1 MKAQKNFHHR
11 RIILVAALVLLLPA
25 IACPQ
30 SLWHDASS
38 KSMYADKR
46 ASGVGDIITILVQEN
61 STASKNNETKT
72 ERTSSL
78 SQAIT
83 SFLYSPGASGL
94 LTKGGQLPAMAY
106 NSDSKHDGSGAIN
119 NSENII
125 AKIAVRIVDVLPN
138 QNYVIEG
145 KRETSFSGERQ
156 TIILRGIVR
165 SEDVSSL
172 NTVFSFNVSDATIQ
186 IIGKGTIT
194 DSQRKGW
201 FTRLWDKLNPF

>member
-1 MKAQKNFHHR
+1 MKPQNHFHPG
-11 RIILVAALVLLLPA
+11 LVLA
-25 IACPQ
+25 IALLAMCPVVARPQ

-46 ASGVGDIITILVQEN
+46 ASGIGDIITILVQEN
-61 STASKNNETKT
+61 STATKNNETKT
-72 ERTSSL
+72 ERNSSL
-78 SQAIT
+78 SAAIT

-94 LTKGGQLPAMAY
+94 LTKGGSLPAMAY
-106 NSDSKHDGSGAIN
+106 NSDSKHDGSGSIN
-119 NSENII
+119 NSENVI

-138 QNYVIEG
+138 NNFVIEG
-145 KRETSFSGERQ
+145 KRETSFSGEHQ
-156 TIILRGIVR
+156 TIILRGVVR
-165 SEDVSSL
+165 SDDVNAD

-186 IIGKGTIT
+186 IIGKGTVT